1 MNLLS
6 FDATITTEIYRNP
19 KNYFTI
25 AIARINGTSE
35 TIVGFFPIFNDG
47 LVIHCHGKKE
57 KGRNKKEQYRVE
69 SYSIQLPKTDTT
81 LFRFLTNDYI
91 VTDGEIA
98 LTVTDKL
105 GISFLENYKNHA
117 YLKEH
122 LGAKYFDDNKALLLS
137 LENRLDEVKEKLKIM
152 QTLIDMGFANDISAK
167 ISFSEFKTTAKSV
180 LENPYQLIFPFDLTW
195 PVVDTIALKNGIGK
209 LSNLRIE
216 EGICFLLEDAVKR
229 NAHIYLP
236 RNELLGKLLKLL
248 QLHLD
253 LPTFKEFEKKLREEK
268 RVYCDVEHHLYGY
281 RYFKAEEQLSKDLY
295 RIDAGEVESDETV
308 NNILKQLDYDEI
320 VYSDEQKEAI
330 FKGLKFPLLIING
343 PAGTGKTTVLK
354 RIVDLID
361 SHKNSGKKMSSPD
374 YYKIKL
380 CAPTGRASE
389 RMKEVTKREA
399 QTTHSL
405 LLHNQITKLPMYNE
419 SNPLDFDCY
428 IVDESSMKDTV
439 LFSELLN
446 AAKKGAKVIIV
457 GDENQLPSIGP
468 GNVLHELLHNSP
480 FEKVTLTRVYRQG
493 AESNI
498 LDLATAIRTG
508 DTDVTHLLS
517 KKTKDFTYLPNEN
530 PFAMQKLILQTAE
543 MLINKKD
550 FNFYSDFQIITPIHK
565 GPIGTIALN
574 EGIQNLLNKKMGQ
587 RKSVTLGNK
596 IFYVGDK
603 VIHTTNNTEKKMFN
617 GEIGKVMAVH
627 GKTLTVEFAGKK
639 MVSYAT
645 DELFDLELAF
655 ATTVHKMQGSE
666 NAIILFPLHL
676 SFGVM
681 LQRKLFYTGAT
692 RAKQKLMLM
701 GSYAA
706 IIKAIST
713 DNTEERNCNLK
724 QRLIESRLTHLFT

>member
-1 MNLLS
+1 MNLLT
-6 FDATITTEIYRNP
+6 FDATITNEIYRNP
-19 KNYFTI
+19 KNFFTI
-25 AIARINGTSE
+25 AVARIDGRSE
-35 TIVGFFPIFNDG
+35 TILGFFPIFNDG
-47 LVIHCHGKKE
+47 LMLHCHGKKE
-57 KGRNKKEQYRVE
+57 KGRSTKEQYRVE

-91 VTDGEIA
+91 STEAELA
-98 LTVTDKL
+98 LTVTDKM

-117 YLKEH
+117 FLQEH
-122 LGAKYFDDNKALLLS
+122 LGIDYFDNNKALLLN
-137 LENRLDEVKEKLKIM
+137 LERRLDEVKEKLIIM
-152 QTLIDMGFANDISAK
+152 QTLIDMGFANDLSAK
-167 ISFSEFKTTAKSV
+167 IAFSEFKTTAKSI
-180 LENPYQLIFPFDLTW
+180 LANPYQLIFPFDLTW
-195 PVVDTIALKNGIGK
+195 PIVDAIALKNGIGK

-216 EGICFLLEDAVKR
+216 EGIVFLLDDAVKR
-229 NAHIYLP
+229 HAHIYLP
-236 RNELLGKLLKLL
+236 RNELYGKLLKLL
-248 QLHLD
+248 RLHLD
-253 LPTFKEFEKKLREEK
+253 LSTFSDFEKKLRGEK

-295 RIDAGEVESDETV
+295 RLNDGEIETDETV
-308 NNILKQLDYDEI
+308 EKLLKQLDYDEI

-330 FKGLKFPLLIING
+330 FKGLKYPLLIING

-361 SHKNSGKKMSSPD
+361 AHKNQGKKMSSSD

-389 RMKEVTKREA
+389 RMKEVTNREA
-399 QTTHSL
+399 QTTHSI
-405 LLHNQITKLPMYNE
+405 LLHNPITKLPMYNE
-419 SNPLDFDCY
+419 SNPLDYDCY

-446 AAKKGAKVIIV
+446 ATKKGAKVIIV

-493 AESNI
+493 AESAI

-508 DTDVTHLLS
+508 DTNVSNLLS
-517 KKTKDFTYLPNEN
+517 KKTKDFTYLPNDN
-530 PFAMQKLILQTAE
+530 VFSMQNLILQTTD

-550 FNFYSDFQIITPIHK
+550 FDFYSDFQIITPIHK

-574 EGIQNLLNKKMGQ
+574 KGIQNLLNKKMGH
-587 RKSVTLGNK
+587 RKSVTLGDK

-617 GEIGKVMAVH
+617 GEIGKVVSVH
-627 GKTLTVEFAGKK
+627 GKSLTVEFSGKK
-639 MVSYAT
+639 MVLYGSE
-645 DELFDLELAF
+645 ELFDLELAF

-676 SFGVM
+676 SFGIM

-701 GSYAA
+701 GPYEAV
-706 IIKAIST
+706 IKAIST